1 MPTPL
6 ADKKGNIYSSSDF
19 CQPGQEQRAVE
30 MHVGNFWLPPCLL
43 GLGWGLIQIA
53 EAGRWLVGR
62 DVCTDH

>member
-1 MPTPL
+1 M
-6 ADKKGNIYSSSDF
+6 
-19 CQPGQEQRAVE
+19 E